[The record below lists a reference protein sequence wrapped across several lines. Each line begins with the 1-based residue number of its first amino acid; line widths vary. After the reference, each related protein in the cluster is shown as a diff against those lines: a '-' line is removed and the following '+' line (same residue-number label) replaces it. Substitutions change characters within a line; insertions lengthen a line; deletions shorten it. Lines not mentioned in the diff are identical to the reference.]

1 MFQKIKSAVSK
12 QFTKME
18 AEGLYMIDVDR
29 DALWNAYLNGF
40 SDPDF
45 KQEHNC
51 NCCKSFIRNYG
62 GVVSIKDGKLS
73 SIWDVGLVGEY
84 TEAVMAMAKIVHE
97 SNVADIFV
105 SKQAGLGTDSNIQF
119 KEGKTKMWEHFYHE
133 LKTSSVT
140 HSHASVD
147 TIMGEARSTRDVFKR
162 SLDELTIDATEMVLD
177 LISQNS
183 LYRGQEF
190 EAMLKTFLKHQK
202 AYKRIVERDSH
213 GSGNLYAWEHY
224 KEGGK
229 IRNSAIGT
237 LLIDLSEGKEI
248 DRAVASFEAKVAPTN
263 YKRPKAIVT
272 KKMIEN
278 AEKEIQTLGLENSL
292 YRRYATSDDIPVDQ
306 VIFLN
311 RDSVK
316 KGGLFAELKESLPV
330 SAQQFSKIEEVSVND
345 FLSKIMP
352 NATNIEVLLES
363 RHTGNLMT
371 LVSPVHAD
379 APSLFKWENGLSWD
393 YNGGVA
399 DSVKERVKKAG
410 GKVEGELRISLAW
423 SNYDDLDLHVTE
435 PDKTHISYMSKRSYH
450 TGGTLDVDMNA
461 GYTRQSR
468 EPVENVIY
476 QNKSSML
483 EGKYEIHVRNYYK
496 KESIDTG
503 FNVEVE
509 CQGEV
514 FTFNCDSPANGATTL
529 VAVINYSKTNGVTL
543 VKGEAGTTKNVKSVD
558 VWGIGTNKFHK
569 VSIIMNSPNH
579 WEREIGNKHTFFI
592 LEGCKTEDNTR
603 GMFNEFLKD
612 ELLTHKRLFEM
623 LGSKMKVQESG
634 SQLSGLGF
642 SSTQHDSVIVKVDG
656 KFSRTIKVKF

>member
-12 QFTKME
+12 QFAKME

-51 NCCKSFIRNYG
+51 NCCKSFIRQYG

-84 TEAVMAMAKIVHE
+84 TEAAMAMAKIVHE
-97 SNVADIFV
+97 SKVSDIFV
-105 SKQAGLGTDSNIQF
+105 SKHKGLGTDSNIQY
-119 KEGKTKMWEHFYHE
+119 KDGKTKEWEHFYHE
-133 LKTSSVT
+133 LKSTSVT
-140 HSHASVD
+140 RSGGTVY
-147 TIMGEARSTRDVFKR
+147 TIKGNARSTRDVFKR
-162 SLDELTIDATEMVLD
+162 SLDELTIEATEMVLD

-190 EAMLKTFLKHQK
+190 ENLLKTFLKHQK
-202 AYKRIVERDSH
+202 AYAKLDARGKD
-213 GSGNLYAWEHY
+213 LYAWEHF

-229 IRNSAIGT
+229 VRNSAIGT
-237 LLIDLSEGKEI
+237 LLIDLSEGKEL
-248 DRAVASFEAKVAPTN
+248 DRAVASFEAKVAPHN
-263 YKRPKAIVT
+263 YKRPKALVT

-278 AEKEIQTLGLENSL
+278 AEKEIQALGLENSL

-311 RDSVK
+311 RDSSK

-330 SAQQFSKIEEVSVND
+330 SAQQFSKVEEVSIND
-345 FLSKIMP
+345 FLSKIVP

-371 LVSPVHAD
+371 LVAPVHAD
-379 APSLFKWENGLSWD
+379 APSLFKWDNGLSWD

-399 DSVKERVKKAG
+399 DSVKEKVKKAG
-410 GKVEGELRISLAW
+410 GKVDGELRISLEW
-423 SNYDDLDLHVTE
+423 HNYDDLDLHVIE
-435 PDKTHISYMSKRSYH
+435 PNKNEIWFASKVSRY
-450 TGGTLDVDMNA
+450 TNGALDVDMNA
-461 GYTRQSR
+461 GYAQTR

-476 QNKSSML
+476 PTKSKML
-483 EGKYEIHVRNYYK
+483 EGRYEIKVNNYSK
-496 KESIDTG
+496 RESIDTG

-509 CQGEV
+509 CQGEL
-514 FTFNCDSPANGATTL
+514 FTFFCDSPRSGATET
-529 VAVINYSKTNGVTL
+529 VAVIEYSKTKGVTL
-543 VKGEAGTTKNVKSVD
+543 VKGDATTTKNVRSVD

-569 VSIIMNSPNH
+569 VSMIMNSPNH

-612 ELLTHKRLFEM
+612 SLLTHKRLFEM

-642 SSTQHDSVIVKVDG
+642 SSTQKDSVIVKVDG
-656 KFSRTIKVKF
+656 KFSRTLKVKF